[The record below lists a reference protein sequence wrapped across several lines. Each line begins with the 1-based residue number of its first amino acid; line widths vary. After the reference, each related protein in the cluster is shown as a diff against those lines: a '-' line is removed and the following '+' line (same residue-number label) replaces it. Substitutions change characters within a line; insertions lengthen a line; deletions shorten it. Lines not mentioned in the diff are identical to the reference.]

1 MGGGDS
7 SPRLLVICGLKC
19 YAEGSKKGG
28 AALKLSEKILCS
40 RKRAGLS
47 QEALAAK
54 LGLSRQAV
62 SKWETGE
69 SQPETAKLAAL
80 AAALGVSVDWLLS
93 EDGSEEAREVS
104 GDRADGLPGVL
115 RGAAGR
121 WGWLAGVY
129 LALAG
134 LFMGGMGV
142 FLYSSAV
149 RSSERLRSILADG
162 GVSWQF
168 DAPGSVYYDIAHDKS
183 HVFGLALIV
192 LGCAVLIGGSVMAVV
207 LRRRARR

>member
-1 MGGGDS
+1 MLGAVKGGG
-7 SPRLLVICGLKC
+7 
-19 YAEGSKKGG
+19 AT
-28 AALKLSEKILCS
+28 LKLSEKILYY

-54 LGLSRQAV
+54 LGLSRQSV

-93 EDGSEEAREVS
+93 EDGLEASREAA
-104 GDRADGLPGVL
+104 GDRADGLPRVF
-115 RGAAGR
+115 RGAARR

-129 LALAG
+129 LALVG

-149 RSSERLRSILADG
+149 RSSERLRSMLAGG

-168 DAPGSVYYDIAHDKS
+168 DVPGSIYYDIAHDKS
-183 HVFGLALIV
+183 HVFGLTLIV
-192 LGCAVLIGGSVMAVV
+192 LGCAVALGGLV
-207 LRRRARR
+207 LAIMLRCRAHR

>member
-1 MGGGDS
+1 MLMAAEGGDT
-7 SPRLLVICGLKC
+7 VM
-19 YAEGSKKGG
+19 
-28 AALKLSEKILCS
+28 KLSEKILYC

-54 LGLSRQAV
+54 LGISRQSV

-69 SQPETAKLAAL
+69 SQPETAKLAVL
-80 AAALGVSVDWLLS
+80 SAALGVSVDWLLS
-93 EDGSEEAREVS
+93 EYGTEAPREA
-104 GDRADGLPGVL
+104 ADGLPRTL
-115 RGAAGR
+115 RGAARR
-121 WGWLAGVY
+121 WGWLAGAY

-142 FLYSSAV
+142 FLYSSAL
-149 RSSERLRSILADG
+149 RSSERLRSTLTDG

-168 DAPGSVYYDIAHDKS
+168 DVPGSIYYDIAHDKS

-192 LGCAVLIGGSVMAVV
+192 IGCAVLVGGLVLAIV

>member
-1 MGGGDS
+1 MLRAVKG
-7 SPRLLVICGLKC
+7 
-19 YAEGSKKGG
+19 GG
-28 AALKLSEKILCS
+28 AALKLSEKIQYY

-54 LGLSRQAV
+54 LGLTRQSV

-80 AAALGVSVDWLLS
+80 SAALGVSVDRLLS
-93 EDGSEEAREVS
+93 EDGPEAAREAVEW
-104 GDRADGLPGVL
+104 LPRVL
-115 RGAAGR
+115 RGAVRR

-129 LALAG
+129 LAMVG

-149 RSSERLRSILADG
+149 RSGERLRSILEG
-162 GVSWQF
+162 GGISWQF
-168 DAPGSVYYDIAHDKS
+168 DVPGSIYYDIAHNES
-183 HVFGLALIV
+183 HLYGLALIV
-192 LGCAVLIGGSVMAVV
+192 LGCAVLIGGLALAIV
-207 LRRRARR
+207 LRRRTRS

>member
-1 MGGGDS
+1 M
-7 SPRLLVICGLKC
+7 
-19 YAEGSKKGG
+19 
-28 AALKLSEKILCS
+28 KLSEKILYC

-47 QEALAAK
+47 QEALAAR
-54 LGLSRQAV
+54 LGLSRQSV

-80 AAALGVSVDWLLS
+80 SAALGVSVDWLLS
-93 EDGSEEAREVS
+93 EDETEASREA
-104 GDRADGLPGVL
+104 ADGLPRTL
-115 RGAAGR
+115 RGAARR
-121 WGWLAGVY
+121 WGWLAGAY

-134 LFMGGMGV
+134 VFMGGMGV
-142 FLYSSAV
+142 FLYSSAL
-149 RSSERLRSILADG
+149 RSSERLRSTLADG

-168 DAPGSVYYDIAHDKS
+168 DVPGSIYYDIAHDTS

-192 LGCAVLIGGSVMAVV
+192 FGCAVLVGGLVLAIV

>member
-1 MGGGDS
+1 MLRAVKG
-7 SPRLLVICGLKC
+7 
-19 YAEGSKKGG
+19 GG
-28 AALKLSEKILCS
+28 AALKLSEKILYY

-54 LGLSRQAV
+54 LGLSRQSV

-80 AAALGVSVDWLLS
+80 SAALGVSVDRLLS
-93 EDGSEEAREVS
+93 EDGQEEAREAS
-104 GDRADGLPGVL
+104 EGRADRLPRIL
-115 RGAAGR
+115 RGAARR

-129 LALAG
+129 LALVG

-142 FLYSSAV
+142 FLYSSSV
-149 RSSERLRSILADG
+149 RSSERLRSILAGG

-168 DAPGSVYYDIAHDKS
+168 DVPGSIYYDIAHDKS

-192 LGCAVLIGGSVMAVV
+192 LGCAVLIGDLALAIV
-207 LRRRARR
+207 LRRRAHR

>member
-1 MGGGDS
+1 MLMAVKG
-7 SPRLLVICGLKC
+7 
-19 YAEGSKKGG
+19 GG
-28 AALKLSEKILCS
+28 AALKLSEKIQYY

-54 LGLSRQAV
+54 LGLSRQSV

-80 AAALGVSVDWLLS
+80 SAALGVSVDRLLS
-93 EDGSEEAREVS
+93 EDGQEAREAS
-104 GDRADGLPGVL
+104 EGRADRLPRIL
-115 RGAAGR
+115 RGAARR

-129 LALAG
+129 LALVG
-134 LFMGGMGV
+134 LFMGGIGV
-142 FLYSSAV
+142 FLYSSSV
-149 RSSERLRSILADG
+149 RSSERLRSILAGG

-168 DAPGSVYYDIAHDKS
+168 DVPGSIYYDIAHDKS

-192 LGCAVLIGGSVMAVV
+192 LGCAVLIGGLALAIV
-207 LRRRARR
+207 LRRRAHR

>member
-1 MGGGDS
+1 MLRAVKG
-7 SPRLLVICGLKC
+7 
-19 YAEGSKKGG
+19 GG
-28 AALKLSEKILCS
+28 AALKLSEKIQYY

-54 LGLSRQAV
+54 LGLSRQSV

-80 AAALGVSVDWLLS
+80 SAALGVSVDRLLS
-93 EDGSEEAREVS
+93 EDGQEAREAS
-104 GDRADGLPGVL
+104 EGRADRLPRIL
-115 RGAAGR
+115 RGAARR

-129 LALAG
+129 LALVG
-134 LFMGGMGV
+134 LFMGGIGV
-142 FLYSSAV
+142 FLYSSSV
-149 RSSERLRSILADG
+149 RSSERLRSILAGG

-168 DAPGSVYYDIAHDKS
+168 DVPGSIYYDIAHDKS

-192 LGCAVLIGGSVMAVV
+192 LGCAVLIGGLALAIV
-207 LRRRARR
+207 LRRRARS

>member
-1 MGGGDS
+1 MK
-7 SPRLLVICGLKC
+7 L
-19 YAEGSKKGG
+19 SKK
-28 AALKLSEKILCS
+28 ILYC

-54 LGLSRQAV
+54 LGISRQSV

-69 SQPETAKLAAL
+69 SQPETAKLTAL
-80 AAALGVSVDWLLS
+80 SAALGVSVDWLLS
-93 EDGSEEAREVS
+93 EDGTEASHEAS
-104 GDRADGLPGVL
+104 DGLPRTL
-115 RGAAGR
+115 RGAARR

-142 FLYSSAV
+142 FLYSSAL
-149 RSSERLRSILADG
+149 RSSERLRSTLADG

-168 DAPGSVYYDIAHDKS
+168 DVPGSIYYDIAHDKS

-192 LGCAVLIGGSVMAVV
+192 FGCAVLIGGIVLAIV